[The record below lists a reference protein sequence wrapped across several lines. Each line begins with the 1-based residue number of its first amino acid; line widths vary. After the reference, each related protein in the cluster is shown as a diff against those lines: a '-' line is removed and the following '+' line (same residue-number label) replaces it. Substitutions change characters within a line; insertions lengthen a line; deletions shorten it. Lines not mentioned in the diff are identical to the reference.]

1 MHAVGAKEGVPPS
14 ARDLFGVAGNAQL
27 DALELPVAYR
37 LRTASLRDLIAIYDT
52 EVATFEREIRSVL

>member
-1 MHAVGAKEGVPPS
+1 MRWGPKKVCCRAAQ
-14 ARDLFGVAGNAQL
+14 DLFGVAGNAQL